1 MIRSR
6 LISSTSGS
14 NERTPETPGKSPLNE
29 KKKQQQR
36 NKTKQNKKKKTTTTT
51 TIIIISLVSTIS
63 NAKDNFMYLVHN
75 T

>member
-29 KKKQQQR
+29 KQKQQKR
-36 NKTKQNKKKKTTTTT
+36 NKTKQNKKKK
-51 TIIIISLVSTIS
+51 
-63 NAKDNFMYLVHN
+63 NNNNDNNNNNFTSKYN
-75 T
+75 Q